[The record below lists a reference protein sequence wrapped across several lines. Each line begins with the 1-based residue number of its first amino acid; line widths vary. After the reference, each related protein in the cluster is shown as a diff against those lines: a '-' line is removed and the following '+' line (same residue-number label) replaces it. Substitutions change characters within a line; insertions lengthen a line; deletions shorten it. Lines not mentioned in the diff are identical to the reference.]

1 MQIELWFLILALVFP
16 RIALFGAWCFGG
28 MPAHVG
34 VPYWVCV
41 LGSIFFARILV
52 CVFVGMN
59 LGVNSPWFTA
69 HVVLAII
76 GYIAGAF
83 RVSKKSST

>member
-1 MQIELWFLILALVFP
+1 MQIDLWFLVLALIFP
-16 RIALFGAWCFGG
+16 RLALFGAWIWGG

-34 VPYWVCV
+34 IPYWVCV

-59 LGVNSPWFTA
+59 LGVTSGWFIVHLIFA
-69 HVVLAII
+69 VL
-76 GYIAGAF
+76 GTFGEF
-83 RVSKKSST
+83 RSATSKSK